1 MHGAFRAR
9 GPYAY
14 YASKSMKLLT
24 LERDPDNAGSLV
36 NMLRHAGYH
45 CRGYHNI
52 NALVE
57 SPWVEECDLVIIDSH
72 ELKLDR
78 RVVDYLAQTFWSERP
93 MLFVGDAGGRS
104 GTLARDEDAY
114 LAKPVSTH
122 ALVACVKATLG
133 RTWDRYVNSDAV
145 QFGRYRFEPDGRGVL
160 MDGKHVPLTQKEY
173 LLALLLFRNLGRP
186 VSRVYIAETVWR
198 HDERI
203 NARTMTAHVCTI
215 RTKLEL
221 RADAGYA
228 LSPIYNYGYRLDP
241 VRRQCPPKVTPAQTL
256 HP

>member
-1 MHGAFRAR
+1 
-9 GPYAY
+9 
-14 YASKSMKLLT
+14 MKLVT
-24 LERDPDNAGSLV
+24 LEKDPDNPWSLA

-45 CRGYHNI
+45 CRGYRNI

-57 SPWVEECDLVIIDSH
+57 SPWVEECDLVIIDAH
-72 ELKLDR
+72 DLKLDR
-78 RVVDYLAQTFWSERP
+78 RIIGYLAQTFWSDRP
-93 MLFVGDAGGRS
+93 MLFVGDAGRRS
-104 GTLARDEDAY
+104 ETLARDEDAY
-114 LAKPVSTH
+114 LAKPVSTR

-133 RTWDRYVNSDAV
+133 RTWDRYANSDAV
-145 QFGRYRFEPDGRGVL
+145 HFGRYRFEPEGHGVL
-160 MDGKHVPLTQKEY
+160 MGGTHVPMTHKEY
-173 LLALLLFRNLGRP
+173 VLALLLFRNLARP

-203 NARTMTAHVCTI
+203 NARTMTAHVSAI

-221 RADAGYA
+221 RADAGYT

-241 VRRQCPPKVTPAQTL
+241 VRRQRRLKAVPTQTL